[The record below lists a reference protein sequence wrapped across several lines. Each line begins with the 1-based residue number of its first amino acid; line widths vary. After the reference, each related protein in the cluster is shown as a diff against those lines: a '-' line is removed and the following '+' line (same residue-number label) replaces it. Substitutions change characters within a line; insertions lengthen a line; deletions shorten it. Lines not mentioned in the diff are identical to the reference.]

1 MLDLSTTGEFWQQ
14 EWVEFYNN
22 SGEEI
27 PPFACIRVSAT
38 ITRNN
43 RNGFYASKPNTY
55 GAQFSHRFN
64 GPTKVAAG
72 NWGVCTIGPQSFALY
87 DSADG
92 SPGFGESWGP
102 RSGTW
107 KLKKN
112 TGGFRILGN
121 ADTSNTVVWVQPFP
135 MLRVHGQTDAAH
147 AKDATG
153 VVSIFYR
160 SASGTYTDSGENFT
174 NVLNSFCSIT
184 AANKDVEMVW
194 DGGNGSDYWSIV
206 AGEI

>member
-1 MLDLSTTGEFWQQ
+1 MNASGPLGDLHWREFR
-14 EWVEFYNN
+14 ND

-27 PPFACIRVSAT
+27 PAFACLRITSSEVIEAGRVVLTA
-38 ITRNN
+38 
-43 RNGFYASKPNTY
+43 AKPNTY
-55 GAQFSHRFN
+55 GAQYDHCFN
-64 GPTKVAAG
+64 GPLKVAAG
-72 NWGVCTIGPQSFALY
+72 KYGLCTRSDGAVALY
-87 DSADG
+87 DSGDG
-92 SPGFGESWGP
+92 SPGWGESWGP

-112 TGGFRILGN
+112 TGGFRIEGISS
-121 ADTSNTVVWVQPFP
+121 TSKTLAIVRPFP

-174 NVLNSFCSIT
+174 NVLNSFCAIT